1 MGNVSRCCLACDYQI
16 KTYQAPE
23 DEYQEVTVCP
33 KCNGAFV
40 DVFKLGKYMQISG
53 RTQCSGK
60 PLTKEQIGILEFMI
74 YNHYKKGM
82 DICSCDVERVLKKKD
97 KE

>member
-1 MGNVSRCCLACDYQI
+1 MSNILRCCLACDYQI

-40 DVFKLGKYMQISG
+40 DVFKLGKYMKLSG
-53 RTQCSGK
+53 RTKCDGK

-74 YNHYKKGM
+74 YNYYKKDM

-97 KE
+97 KG